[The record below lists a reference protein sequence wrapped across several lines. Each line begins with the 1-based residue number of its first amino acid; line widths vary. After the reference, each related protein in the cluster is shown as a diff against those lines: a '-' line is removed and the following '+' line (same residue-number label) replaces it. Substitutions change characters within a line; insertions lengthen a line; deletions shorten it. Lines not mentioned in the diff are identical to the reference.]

1 MEATLGKANCIVL
14 TPKPEQMNDELQQ
27 LLEARNWQVR
37 QTNVPLLAM
46 SDLCLL
52 ERTQASRSAW
62 GLSRSEGIALIVV
75 DPNNWPELK
84 TMLSAIAQYVPI
96 VTIWSFENGK
106 LQCVSE
112 PIENNQS
119 HDEFEIDSVIE
130 HDEDDDEV
138 TDLHIS
144 GDELA
149 MLLDIE
155 DQDSES

>member
-14 TPKPEQMNDELQQ
+14 TPKPEQMNDELRQ
-27 LLEARNWQVR
+27 LLEARNWHVR

-75 DPNNWPELK
+75 DPNNWPELQA
-84 TMLSAIAQYVPI
+84 MLGAIAQYVPI

-119 HDEFEIDSVIE
+119 HDEFEIDPVNE
-130 HDEDDDEV
+130 QDDEV

-155 DQDSES
+155 DQENQS

>member
-1 MEATLGKANCIVL
+1 METTLGKANCIVL
-14 TPKPEQMNDELQQ
+14 TPKPEQIDDELKQ
-27 LLEARNWQVR
+27 LLEARNWQVK

-62 GLSRSEGIALIVV
+62 GLSRSEGVALIVV
-75 DPNNWPELK
+75 DPQNWPELQ
-84 TMLSAIAQYVPI
+84 TMLGAIGQYVPI
-96 VTIWSFENGK
+96 VSIWSFEDGK

-119 HDEFEIDSVIE
+119 HDEYETNPVIE
-130 HDEDDDEV
+130 HDDDDDV

-155 DQDSES
+155 DQEHES

>member
-1 MEATLGKANCIVL
+1 MEATIGKANCIVL
-14 TPKPEQMNDELQQ
+14 TPKPEHVNEELKQ
-27 LLEARNWQVR
+27 LLEARNWHVR

-75 DPNNWPELK
+75 EPEHWPELQ
-84 TMLSAIAQYVPI
+84 TMLGAIAQYLPI
-96 VTIWSFENGK
+96 VSIWSYEKGK

-119 HDEFEIDSVIE
+119 HDEFETNPVIK
-130 HDEDDDEV
+130 HDEDDGV

-155 DQDSES
+155 DQENQS

>member
-14 TPKPEQMNDELQQ
+14 TPTPEQMNDELQQ
-27 LLEARNWQVR
+27 LLEARNWHVR

-75 DPNNWPELK
+75 DPNNWPDLQ
-84 TMLSAIAQYVPI
+84 TMLGAVTQYVPI

-112 PIENNQS
+112 PLENNQS
-119 HDEFEIDSVIE
+119 HDEFVIDPVVE
-130 HDEDDDEV
+130 HDDDEV